1 MARGKS
7 SKRTMEDY
15 LNSKEQAQVEQSHES
30 DETSEALMHS
40 SDEEE
45 QSITSTKKGRGPNFV
60 QFVFGGLKIG

>member
-30 DETSEALMHS
+30 DKTSEALMHS

-45 QSITSTKKGRGPNFV
+45 QSIISM
-60 QFVFGGLKIG
+60 KI